1 MLRSIYQLAT
11 LAYLVKMRLFNDFQ
25 TLWVSISAFLP
36 LNIVHNFFCCCLVD
50 DARPLYFYR
59 RVSNSTKDAN
69 KRIEK
74 FDISVLTQCIS
85 YPKKQSYI
93 LAGPLCLFVNR
104 TTHCFESLALQR
116 EPKRQLA
123 AALDF
128 SKVSKVKSGLD
139 KFRSSFANPPLH
151 LLWRSLDVTG
161 KILQFP
167 RMTAIL
173 SLLALFL
180 LLACFPLTVGL

>member
-1 MLRSIYQLAT
+1 MIFKHCGYQFQHFYHSTSFITFFAAVWSTTRVPYTFIDGCQTQLKTQTKELRSLIYPYWPSVFHILKSSHIFWQVRFVFSSIERHIVSSLS
-11 LAYLVKMRLFNDFQ
+11 LFKENQ
-25 TLWVSISAFLP
+25 
-36 LNIVHNFFCCCLVD
+36 
-50 DARPLYFYR
+50 
-59 RVSNSTKDAN
+59 
-69 KRIEK
+69 
-74 FDISVLTQCIS
+74 
-85 YPKKQSYI
+85 
-93 LAGPLCLFVNR
+93 
-104 TTHCFESLALQR
+104 
-116 EPKRQLA
+116 KRQLA

-180 LLACFPLTVGL
+180 LLACFPLTVGLWFSVNCLFLAFYFFWPV